1 MVHTNET
8 CVLKNGINLST
19 YKLKEIIWN
28 TRNRFI
34 MLASFKVK
42 EENLIKYVNKIHK

>member
-8 CVLKNGINLST
+8 CVLKNSINLST

-28 TRNRFI
+28 THNRFI
-34 MLASFKVK
+34 MFASLKSK
-42 EENLIKYVNKIHK
+42 KKI